1 MIGDLSTEKFG
12 LSDEQ
17 WQELA
22 QTIEVIYHNG
32 ALLNFIFPY
41 EFLCR
46 EITDHRMQK
55 AAIFFFPAFVVFHIF
70 NQSFQ
75 TGFFRICTYQTV
87 QMQSLLW
94 ILGQDCTDQLR
105 TQKSGG
111 TCQQNISAV
120 LWSCFIGS

>member
-1 MIGDLSTEKFG
+1 MIDDLDRLGKF
-12 LSDEQ
+12 LPQFVRKS
-17 WQELA
+17 
-22 QTIEVIYHNG
+22 
-32 ALLNFIFPY
+32 
-41 EFLCR
+41 EFLCG

-94 ILGQDCTDQLR
+94 ILGQDRTDQLR

-111 TCQQNISAV
+111 TGQQNISAV
-120 LWSCFIGS
+120 LWSCFIGSLWGNGRIQVTFLFQIDSF